1 MDLYVYLNEMSHV
14 EAWTV
19 GGEIPIKPSS
29 SYFNAER
36 KGTSTPDENITH
48 KSNVDARKYGFD
60 LQASGG
66 GMISGVHVV
75 GSRDKNG
82 PIPDIHIQEYSHSD
96 GLVLCFCAVLDA
108 EVATKFENK
117 KACVRIKDIEALK
130 RCIDAQIGFVSKA
143 DWCTY
148 TGDHNRDHFLK
159 SDEDSWQQEY
169 RLFWSRNDAK
179 EIWVLLPPGV
189 GELVATY

>member
-14 EAWTV
+14 DAWTV
-19 GGEIPIKPSS
+19 GGEIPISPAST
-29 SYFNAER
+29 YFSAER
-36 KGTSTPDENITH
+36 KGTSTPDENLTY
-48 KSNVDARKYGFD
+48 KSNIDARKHGFN

-66 GMISGVHVV
+66 GMITGIHRV
-75 GSRDKNG
+75 GARDNMG
-82 PIPDIHIQEYSHSD
+82 PLPDIHVHEYSDSD

-117 KACVRIKDIEALK
+117 KACVKIKDIEALK
-130 RCIDAQIGFVSKA
+130 RSIDVQVGFVSKS
-143 DWCTY
+143 DWCRY
-148 TGDHNRDHFLK
+148 TNDHNRDPFLK

-169 RLFWSRNDAK
+169 RLFWPRNDAK
-179 EIWVLLPPGV
+179 RVWVLLPPGV